1 MRLQA
6 ENSRR
11 PCFFRRPPRTDC
23 RGSSVLRSIRSLRRF
38 IPTRRRC
45 RKGGCPV
52 FLLHLP
58 TQGIRSHAANAIM
71 GKRLSLLRLSPGCSL
86 AASAAESCTLR
97 GRVTDRLTRQPVAY
111 AAAVLDGQG
120 DKGASTDSAGRFAIE
135 RVRAST
141 GRRPSPSST
150 CASTKPSTSA
160 AARSDSASTSKTPLR
175 AGSTA
180 PTHRYRR
187 AANPE
192 APADRQRYRME
203 SIGQSSGAL
212 LPTLGATIEF

>member
-1 MRLQA
+1 
-6 ENSRR
+6 
-11 PCFFRRPPRTDC
+11 
-23 RGSSVLRSIRSLRRF
+23 
-38 IPTRRRC
+38 
-45 RKGGCPV
+45 
-52 FLLHLP
+52 
-58 TQGIRSHAANAIM
+58 M
-71 GKRLSLLRLSPGCSL
+71 GKRLSHLRLSPGCSL

-141 GRRPSPSST
+141 SE
-150 CASTKPSTSA
+150 
-160 AARSDSASTSKTPLR
+160 TPLR